1 MAILAGAD
9 AVYIG
14 APAFGARAAAGNSVA
29 DIAALCDFAHVYRAR
44 VYVTMNTILYD
55 SELDEARSLVWQL
68 YAAGVDAL
76 IVQDMAYLMM
86 DLPPIALHASTQCD
100 IRTPEK
106 ARWLARA
113 GFAQLVLPREFT
125 LDEIRACAESAGV
138 PVEVFVHGALCVSY
152 SGNCQAGFVA
162 SGRSANRGTCPQM
175 CRLPYELVDAQGR
188 EVAPRKHY
196 LSLRDM
202 NQSAALAQL
211 VAAGASSFKIEGRL
225 KGARLRRAVHSAE
238 PWHVRGLIYP

>member
-1 MAILAGAD
+1 MSHRCLELLAPARNAEVGRVAILAGAD

-86 DLPPIALHASTQCD
+86 DLPPIALHASTQ
-100 IRTPEK
+100 
-106 ARWLARA
+106 
-113 GFAQLVLPREFT
+113 
-125 LDEIRACAESAGV
+125 
-138 PVEVFVHGALCVSY
+138 
-152 SGNCQAGFVA
+152 
-162 SGRSANRGTCPQM
+162 
-175 CRLPYELVDAQGR
+175 
-188 EVAPRKHY
+188 
-196 LSLRDM
+196 
-202 NQSAALAQL
+202 
-211 VAAGASSFKIEGRL
+211 
-225 KGARLRRAVHSAE
+225 
-238 PWHVRGLIYP
+238 